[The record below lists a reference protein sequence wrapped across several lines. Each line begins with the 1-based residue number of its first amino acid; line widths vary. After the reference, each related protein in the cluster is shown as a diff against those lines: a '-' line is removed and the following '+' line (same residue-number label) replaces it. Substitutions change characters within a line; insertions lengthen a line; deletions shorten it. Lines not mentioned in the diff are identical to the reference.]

1 MSSAEMRAQVLEAHE
16 RQRKRYGQL
25 HIGWNSELSG
35 SLLRRFARLDADT
48 ASMLHQTIEAL
59 GLSMRAY
66 DRILKL
72 ARTIADL
79 DGLEEIRSAHVA
91 EAIQYR
97 NLDRPQVEMFV

>member
-1 MSSAEMRAQVLEAHE
+1 MRAQVLEAHA
-16 RQRKRYGQL
+16 RQLGRYTKL
-25 HIGWNSELSG
+25 PHIGWNSELTG
-35 SLLRRFARLDADT
+35 SALRRFAKLDPGTSD
-48 ASMLHQTIEAL
+48 MLHQTIEAL

-79 DGLEEIRSAHVA
+79 DGHEEIKSIHVA

-97 NLDRPQVEMFV
+97 NLDRPQVETFA